1 MSIRTIKGF
10 DHNLC
15 CRGKQYEV
23 GKTYE
28 EEGEL
33 VMCGHGMHA
42 ISPDVPPLKVFDYY
56 PPAKGGRRSRY
67 CEVVLD
73 GEIGKH
79 GDKVVALKMTVVREL
94 TMGDLQGWCKRWS
107 DEHGKSKEA
116 GDRSSVSGGDGSSVS
131 GGDLSSVSGG
141 DRSSVSG
148 GDRSSATS
156 RGSASVGRHGVAV
169 ARNEEAKVRGKMGA
183 LLVVAIEDYGSYNIK
198 EWKAGVVDGVTLK
211 ADTWYTVENGEWKEV
226 TDEQ

>member
-23 GKTYE
+23 GKIYE

-33 VMCGHGMHA
+33 VMCEHGMHA
-42 ISPDVPPLKVFDYY
+42 ISPDVSPLKVFDYY
-56 PPAKGGRRSRY
+56 PPARGGQRSRY

-73 GEIGKH
+73 GEIVKN
-79 GDKVVALKMTVVREL
+79 DDMVAALKMTVVREL
-94 TMGDLQGWCKRWS
+94 TMDDLQGWCRKWS
-107 DEHGKSKEA
+107 EEHGAATAGYSGAATA
-116 GDRSSVSGGDGSSVS
+116 GDRGA
-131 GGDLSSVSGG
+131 
-141 DRSSVSG
+141 
-148 GDRSSATS
+148 ATS

-169 ARNEEAKVRGKMGA
+169 ARNEGAKGRGKMGA
-183 LLVVAIEDYGSYNIK
+183 LLVVAIEDYGSYDIK

-226 TDEQ
+226 DDGQ

>member
-33 VMCGHGMHA
+33 VMCEHGMHA

-56 PPAKGGRRSRY
+56 PPATRGQRSRY

-73 GEIGKH
+73 GEIVKC
-79 GDKVVALKMTVVREL
+79 GDKVAALKMTVVREL
-94 TMGDLQGWCKRWS
+94 TMDDLHEWCRKWS
-107 DEHGKSKEA
+107 EEHGESKEA
-116 GDRSSVSGGDGSSVS
+116 GDGGAATAGKYGAATAGDYGAATGRGSS
-131 GGDLSSVSGG
+131 
-141 DRSSVSG
+141 
-148 GDRSSATS
+148 
-156 RGSASVGRHGVAV
+156 SVGRHGVAV
-169 ARNEEAKVRGKMGA
+169 ARNEEAKARGKMGA
-183 LLVVAIEDYGSYNIK
+183 LLVVAIEDYGSYDIK